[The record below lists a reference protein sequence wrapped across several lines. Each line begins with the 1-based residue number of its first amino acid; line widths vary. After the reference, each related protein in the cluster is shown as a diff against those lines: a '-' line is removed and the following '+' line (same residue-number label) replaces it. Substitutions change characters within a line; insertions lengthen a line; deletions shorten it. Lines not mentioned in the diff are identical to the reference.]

1 MYVRQLYQWTQDVMT
16 MWVSL
21 YFNVFHSL
29 SSWTHWMRRCCV
41 VHSKYCGKRE
51 HQRREDVVYLKTE
64 TKPFTQNAYL
74 SRFLEGHLSPLH
86 SRLAQ
91 ESRMFRKHVKLM
103 QVQLLKNMSR
113 DFMVVFLHPTASHG
127 FKWKS
132 TLCDWFWVLRIKLY
146 IHTWCCF
153 VSNCLSKL
161 IN

>member
-1 MYVRQLYQWTQDVMT
+1 
-16 MWVSL
+16 
-21 YFNVFHSL
+21 
-29 SSWTHWMRRCCV
+29 MRRCCV

-51 HQRREDVVYLKTE
+51 HQCREDVYLKTE

-74 SRFLEGHLSPLH
+74 SHFLEAHPSPLH
-86 SRLAQ
+86 SRLTQ

-113 DFMVVFLHPTASHG
+113 DFMVVFLHPTASHV
-127 FKWKS
+127 FKWRKYS
-132 TLCDWFWVLRIKLY
+132 FVIGFQSFFIKLY

-161 IN
+161 INYIWFININLNIMHFFQR